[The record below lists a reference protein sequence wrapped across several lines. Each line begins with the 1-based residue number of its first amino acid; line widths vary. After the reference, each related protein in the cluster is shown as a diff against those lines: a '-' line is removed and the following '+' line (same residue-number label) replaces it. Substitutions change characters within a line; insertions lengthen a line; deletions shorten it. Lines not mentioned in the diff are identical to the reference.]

1 MTRIQTALTV
11 GASLALFATPALADD
26 AKPAAPA
33 AEAAPASAPAKS
45 AAGDAQVRTGGSA
58 ALLLGYGFDDVF
70 KLGLGVRGGY
80 TLPMKV
86 YVGGTFV
93 YHLGT
98 SVDVGAGQS
107 VSVNIMMFGA
117 EGGYELAAGP
127 VIVRPYAGLGLA
139 VVKVSE
145 PAITVAGVTAGGGSA
160 SDSRVYFAPGVTV
173 LYPVTSNIAVGADAR
188 VVIVSSDTALDL
200 MLTGQYHF

>member
-1 MTRIQTALTV
+1 MTRIQIALTV
-11 GASLALFATPALADD
+11 GAGIALFAAPALADD

-45 AAGDAQVRTGGSA
+45 GSGDAQVQTGGSA
-58 ALLLGYGFDDVF
+58 ALLLGYGFADGF
-70 KLGLGVRGGY
+70 KLGIGARGGY

-98 SVDVGAGQS
+98 SVDVGGGQS
-107 VSVNIMMFGA
+107 VTVNVMMFGA

-139 VVKVSE
+139 VAKESVPGV
-145 PAITVAGVTAGGGSA
+145 TVGGVTASGA
-160 SDSRVYFAPGVTV
+160 SVSSSDVYFAPGCIV
-173 LYPVTSNIAVGADAR
+173 LYPVTSNISVGADAR
-188 VVIVSSDTALDL
+188 VVFVGSGSAFDL
-200 MLTGQYHF
+200 FLTGQYHF